1 MESTMI
7 SQSSRK
13 YNLYDVVCQ
22 RCGVV
27 VVRHIQLVEDLE
39 RELLDY
45 EKTSGYSFPVK
56 KPAAAQ
62 VATV

>member
-1 MESTMI
+1 MMLCV
-7 SQSSRK
+7 K
-13 YNLYDVVCQ
+13 DVVLLY
-22 RCGVV
+22 VI
-27 VVRHIQLVEDLE
+27 IQLVQDLE

-62 VATV
+62 VVTV